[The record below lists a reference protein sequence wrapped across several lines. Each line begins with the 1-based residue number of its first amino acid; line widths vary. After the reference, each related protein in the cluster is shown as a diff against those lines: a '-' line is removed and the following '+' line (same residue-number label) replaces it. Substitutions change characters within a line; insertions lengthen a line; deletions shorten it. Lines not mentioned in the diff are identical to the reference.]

1 MRFFNT
7 AGPVKAEI
15 HYCVPPLERFDLD
28 DVLMLIR
35 QQKYFVLHAPR
46 QTGKTS
52 ALLALMDY
60 LNSQGQYRCVYV
72 NVEVGQSA
80 REDVGAAMQAIVGA
94 LASSARRTLND
105 TFVEDI
111 RSEVL
116 TKYGSHGVFGE
127 ILSRWAANDAKP
139 LIVFIDEID
148 ALVGDTLVTMLRQL
162 RAGYSHRPKH
172 FPQSIVLCGVR
183 DVRDYRLHLSNEKAP
198 VAGGSAFNIRA
209 ESLRISDFSQ
219 ADIETLYQQH
229 TDATGQPFAPG
240 VIEQVWA
247 LTEGQP
253 WLVNALAYDTCF
265 RNKAGRDR
273 GLVITPE
280 AIEEAKEALILRRET
295 HLDQLVHKLQET
307 RVQRVIEPV
316 LAGEHLAGQLHPD
329 DVAYAVDLGLVKQ
342 EINGA
347 LRLAN
352 AIYQEVI
359 PRELAW
365 DIQSG
370 MSEEPQWYVQPDG
383 RLDLN
388 RLLSAFQTFFRE
400 HAEHWI
406 ERFQYKEAGPQLL
419 MQAFLQRIVNGG
431 GRIERE
437 YGLGRMRTD
446 LLVIWPYP
454 GGVQKAVIE
463 LKILYKNL
471 EQTIEAGLE
480 QTWAYMDR
488 CATADG
494 HLVIFD
500 RTPGKPWEDKI
511 FQRQGT
517 FRGHVIEIWGM

>member
-7 AGPVKAEI
+7 AGPVNAEH
-15 HYCVPPLERFDLD
+15 HYCLPPLERLDLD
-28 DVLMLIR
+28 DVLMLI
-35 QQKYFVLHAPR
+35 QQRKYFVLHAPR

-60 LNSQGQYRCVYV
+60 LNDQGQYRCVYV

-80 REDVGAAMQAIVGA
+80 REDVGAAMQAIVGG
-94 LASSARRTLND
+94 LASAARRTLND
-105 TFVEDI
+105 TFVADI
-111 RSEVL
+111 RDEVL
-116 TKYGSHGVFGE
+116 FEYGPHGVFGGV
-127 ILSRWAANDAKP
+127 LSRWAANDTKP

-162 RAGYSHRPKH
+162 RAGYPERPKH
-172 FPQSIVLCGVR
+172 FPQSMVLCGVR
-183 DVRDYRLHLSNEKAP
+183 DVRDYRIHVAHDKAP
-198 VAGGSAFNIRA
+198 ILGGSAFNIRA
-209 ESLRISDFSQ
+209 ESLRIGDFSQ
-219 ADIETLYQQH
+219 ADLAALYQQH
-229 TDATGQPFAPG
+229 TDATGQSFAPG
-240 VIEQVWA
+240 VIEQVWT

-253 WLVNALAYDTCF
+253 WLVNALAYETCF

-273 GLVITPE
+273 SLVITPK

-295 HLDQLVHKLQET
+295 HLDQLVHKLQEA

-316 LAGEHLAGQLHPD
+316 LAGDTLAGQLHPD

-352 AIYQEVI
+352 AIYQDVI

-370 MSEEPQWYVQPDG
+370 MTEETQWYVQPDG
-383 RLDLN
+383 RLDLG
-388 RLLSAFQTFFRE
+388 RLLSAFQTFFQE

-463 LKILYKNL
+463 LKILYKDL

-488 CATADG
+488 CGTADG

-500 RTPGKPWEDKI
+500 RTPDKSWEDKI
-511 FQRQGT
+511 FWRQGA
-517 FRGHVIEIWGM
+517 FRGQAIEIWGM